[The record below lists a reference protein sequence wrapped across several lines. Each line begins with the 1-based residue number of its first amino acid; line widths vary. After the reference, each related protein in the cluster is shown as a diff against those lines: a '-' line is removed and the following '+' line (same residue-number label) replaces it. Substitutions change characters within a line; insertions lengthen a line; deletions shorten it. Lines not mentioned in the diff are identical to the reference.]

1 MDSEAVFVDDC
12 DSEGDDANI
21 NPDSEAEMLS
31 EREKYPN
38 SIQNEASLSSTETL
52 STATSKA
59 PAHYH
64 QR

>member
-31 EREKYPN
+31 EREKYGRHQIRHAP
-38 SIQNEASLSSTETL
+38 LWWHLTL
-52 STATSKA
+52 W
-59 PAHYH
+59 
-64 QR
+64 

>member
-31 EREKYPN
+31 EREEDPN
-38 SIQNEASLSSTETL
+38 SIQNEASSSTETL